1 MNPNALGF
9 YVANLCIM
17 KASGELTSINQ
28 QL

>member
-1 MNPNALGF
+1 MDPNVLGF
-9 YVANLCIM
+9 YFANLCIM